1 MPKVT
6 GPLFSLSATGTFMGA
21 MEFRKRQEGGGV
33 VTRIRRCTKPRTA
46 SQVQHSQQWSAASA
60 AWSGLLAVEK
70 TTWQDK
76 AKNNGYKTG
85 FMLWISEW
93 FTQRIQSPDRLSLI
107 HI

>member
-21 MEFRKRQEGGGV
+21 MEFRKCLAGGGIV
-33 VTRIRRCTKPRTA
+33 ARIRTLRKPRSA

-60 AWSGLLAVEK
+60 AWSSMLAVEK

-93 FTQRIQSPDRLSLI
+93 FTQRIQSPDRPLLPA
-107 HI
+107 